1 VGDPRPTLHADG
13 RVDALDAAELA
24 ALDAMDPSNGPSAG
38 DASADGSGK
47 RDQAWRVG
55 EDAEGTGK
63 GGLKLPVDRDAL
75 SAALGRS
82 NAVHVALIDQKAA
95 DRVMHHLGRWL
106 NFKGCSNAP
115 LDSAA
120 SVADVRGHISD
131 VSAID

>member
-1 VGDPRPTLHADG
+1 MPAPTA
-13 RVDALDAAELA
+13 V
-24 ALDAMDPSNGPSAG
+24 
-38 DASADGSGK
+38 ASAIRRGALVKMPKGP
-47 RDQAWRVG
+47 
-55 EDAEGTGK
+55 GK

-75 SAALGRS
+75 SGALGRS

-120 SVADVRGHISD
+120 LGCGRAGPYF
-131 VSAID
+131 